1 MSDTA
6 VQAPAEAAP
15 APEAGTAP
23 PPGAPKPSKF
33 RTDASLADDPLLNP
47 KPIAPIRDTPPKDPA
62 TGKFVKQSDPNAGV
76 IPELQAPQEQEAPP
90 QEQAPSAPEPTSP
103 EQPTFVPVEI
113 DMGNGHVS
121 VFRTKEALEQH
132 LKRISGAQ
140 SAAER
145 RAAELAKEVEA
156 RNKPAEPAQPTTPEF
171 KNPFETSLIDDEA
184 LLRQMY
190 ADIDDPDKGPVVA
203 VARVVDRMEKKV
215 TELVKF
221 IQHQHEQASAP
232 MQQFLSAM
240 NSINETAEFFSGA
253 ANATMEDGSPRFPGI
268 QNRKAITDLTRVM
281 HKHNL
286 ALTPEN
292 FELAYQVWKG
302 TSESGVAQPIRVQP
316 PQDHTATASAAAV
329 MSSRGTRVPDPRA
342 EKRTP
347 SFREEMDA
355 VPMNRGKFRT
365 VT

>member
-1 MSDTA
+1 MSDIA
-6 VQAPAEAAP
+6 VQVPAEAAS
-15 APEAGTAP
+15 ETAP
-23 PPGAPKPSKF
+23 AAEPKPGTPKPSRF
-33 RTDASLADDPLLNP
+33 RTDASLANDPLLNP
-47 KPIAPIRDTPPKDPA
+47 KPIAPIRDTPPKDPS

-76 IPELQAPQEQEAPP
+76 IPELQQQEQREEAPREEAPP
-90 QEQAPSAPEPTSP
+90 AAEPTLPEAPSFT
-103 EQPTFVPVEI
+103 PVEI

-145 RAAELAKEVEA
+145 RAAELAKEVETRTKA
-156 RNKPAEPAQPTTPEF
+156 AEPPQPAAPEF
-171 KNPFETSLIDDEA
+171 KNPFETSLIDDEG

-215 TELVKF
+215 AELVKY
-221 IQHQHEQASAP
+221 IQHQHEQANAP
-232 MQQFLSAM
+232 MQQFLGAM
-240 NSINETAEFFSGA
+240 AQINETAEFFSGA
-253 ANATMEDGSPRFPGI
+253 ANATLEDGSPRFPGI

-302 TSESGVAQPIRVQP
+302 TSEPGVAQPSRVP
-316 PQDHTATASAAAV
+316 PLQDHTAAASAAAV
-329 MSSRGTRVPDPRA
+329 MSGRGTRVPDPRA
-342 EKRTP
+342 ERRTP

-365 VT
+365 V